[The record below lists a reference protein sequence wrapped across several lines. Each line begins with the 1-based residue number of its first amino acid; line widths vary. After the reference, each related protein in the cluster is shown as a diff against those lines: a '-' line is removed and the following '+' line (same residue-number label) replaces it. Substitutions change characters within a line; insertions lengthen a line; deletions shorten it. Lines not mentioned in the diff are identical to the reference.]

1 MKHIVHILRGILCAL
16 IFVLVLELCART
28 DDVLSYG
35 APFWGPYN
43 NEILLKTDNLGKWGK
58 PGARYEKWQLNSL
71 GYRGPELQPGTVRI
85 VCFGASET
93 FGLYEAP
100 DEEYPRQLERE
111 LNKLA
116 GKPEFQVVNAAF
128 PGETLPTAILR
139 VPEVVSQIHPSYA
152 LIYPSPAT
160 YIEITP
166 RSVSPARAPRPESLD
181 DRILELRISE
191 RVGNLLKSA
200 LPKAVQTMLRQFQI
214 ERDTTHVRVMQTL
227 PEANVERFRE
237 DLGALVKSLRAH
249 GVEPVLV
256 THATI
261 FGSALTPEDRDLLI
275 EWRKFYPILEEGGFI
290 DMERR
295 MNQAIRETAACE
307 KLYLIDAANEIP
319 PGPEYF
325 ADMVHFTTSGAEIM
339 AADLAVGLKPVL
351 FPQTYGKNLA
361 PSAGRSPASIGCR
374 SSARLGVSNR

>member
-1 MKHIVHILRGILCAL
+1 MKRLLPILRGVLCVV
-16 IFVLVLELCART
+16 IFVSLLEICARL

-35 APFWGPYN
+35 APFWGSYN
-43 NEILLKTDNLGKWGK
+43 NESLLMADKIGKWGK
-58 PGARYEKWQLNSL
+58 PDARYEKWKLNSL

-116 GKPEFQVVNAAF
+116 GKLEFQVVNAAF

-166 RSVSPARAPRPESLD
+166 RSVSPARAPRPESLN

-200 LPKAVQTMLRQFQI
+200 LPKAVQTKLRQFQI

-237 DLGALVKSLRAH
+237 DLVSLVKSLRAH

-261 FGSALTPEDRDLLI
+261 FGSTLTPEDRDLLI
-275 EWRKFYPILEEGGFI
+275 EWRKFYPILDEGGFI

-319 PGPEYF
+319 PGPDNF

-361 PSAGRSPASIGCR
+361 PSADRSPASIGCR
-374 SSARLGVSNR
+374 SSARL